1 MAANTSSAVI
11 QRYKK
16 KVYRRVVA
24 DIDKNLVARWEAKL
38 ATDNLT
44 KSEFIRSAI
53 KEYLS
58 EPSE

>member
-1 MAANTSSAVI
+1 MSATSWQVKA
-11 QRYKK
+11 RYNAKHYK
-16 KVYRRVVA
+16 TVSTQL
-24 DIDKNLVARWEAKL
+24 DKELVARWEAKL

-44 KSEFIRSAI
+44 KSEFIRNAI